1 MEWGGRRHFRGS
13 PHTMKTRCRTA
24 GTKALRHGCVVVGF
38 RGCFALIS
46 LEVADTNGID
56 RKRGRK

>member
-1 MEWGGRRHFRGS
+1 
-13 PHTMKTRCRTA
+13 MKTRCRTA

-38 RGCFALIS
+38 RGCFAL
-46 LEVADTNGID
+46 ADNNGID